1 MRRYNYEKQ
10 VEKWDVLEVTE
21 ESICRLWDSRNL
33 YRKTWDSNCGRIL
46 WRRRC
51 VQSEIYAVFRG
62 IIYIRSDRERDRRG
76 SAHREISGNTGER
89 GKSRTDPCGKYL
101 SFCLRRR
108 NAVLFHRHNL
118 LCVGSAVRWN
128 EWNKISNLFVEKLH
142 NSERSENDTDRKIL
156 EVRKSIRKVLRYDE
170 VYIPRNSLCV
180 GRARFQMLQSKGI
193 LPLKKRR
200 HCFYVKNITE
210 SNGAFWIG
218 RKKAFSLLLSSHIRY
233 TRCSD
238 IERWNTICW

>member
-1 MRRYNYEKQ
+1 MGCSGSDCRRSF
-10 VEKWDVLEVTE
+10 WLRT
-21 ESICRLWDSRNL
+21 ICRLWDSRNL

-51 VQSEIYAVFRG
+51 VQSKIYAVFRG

-101 SFCLRRR
+101 SFYLRRR

-118 LCVGSAVRWN
+118 
-128 EWNKISNLFVEKLH
+128 
-142 NSERSENDTDRKIL
+142 
-156 EVRKSIRKVLRYDE
+156 
-170 VYIPRNSLCV
+170 LCV

-218 RKKAFSLLLSSHIRY
+218 RKKAFSLLLSSHTRY